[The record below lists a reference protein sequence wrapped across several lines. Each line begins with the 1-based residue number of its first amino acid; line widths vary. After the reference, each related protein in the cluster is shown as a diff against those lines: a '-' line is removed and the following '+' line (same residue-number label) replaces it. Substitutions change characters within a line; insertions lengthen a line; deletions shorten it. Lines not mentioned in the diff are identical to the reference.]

1 MGGDTGQQRPGEVG
15 GAKAHTGFGRRAS
28 APHVGTA
35 HAVGRAVAA
44 PPTSAAALA
53 LAAPAACLGRGA
65 GLLASVKPRVNV
77 SGARGAGGGRS
88 SGGDP
93 ASRGRSRD
101 SPSTWPAAEGGRAAA
116 RSPSRGRLPPG
127 CERTLR
133 RLELVRPSP
142 KSRGGE
148 GKRRERWSRGAR
160 PAA

>member
-1 MGGDTGQQRPGEVG
+1 M
-15 GAKAHTGFGRRAS
+15 
-28 APHVGTA
+28 
-35 HAVGRAVAA
+35 AA
-44 PPTSAAALA
+44 WV
-53 LAAPAACLGRGA
+53 LAAPATRLGRGA

-101 SPSTWPAAEGGRAAA
+101 SPSTWPAAEGDRAAA
-116 RSPSRGRLPPG
+116 RSQSRGRLPPG
-127 CERTLR
+127 RENFA
-133 RLELVRPSP
+133 VAGAGQPFA

-148 GKRRERWSRGAR
+148 GRRRERPSRGER